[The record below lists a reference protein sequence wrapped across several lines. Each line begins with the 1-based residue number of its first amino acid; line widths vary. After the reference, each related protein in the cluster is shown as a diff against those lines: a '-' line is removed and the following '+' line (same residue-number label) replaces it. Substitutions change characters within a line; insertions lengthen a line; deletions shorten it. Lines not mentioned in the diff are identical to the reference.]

1 MAELSGGKPGL
12 AGFHH
17 SMVELH
23 RLLIKLNMRQ
33 VTTASFIVHNIFS
46 PLMRARTFS
55 IHFDGVYD
63 MFSGSLRRHSPQ
75 I

>member
-12 AGFHH
+12 AGLHH

-23 RLLIKLNMRQ
+23 SLLNMRQ
-33 VTTASFIVHNIFS
+33 VTIASFIVDNIFS
-46 PLMRARTFS
+46 PLMRVRTFS

-63 MFSGSLRRHSPQ
+63 TFSGSLRQHSPQ

>member
-12 AGFHH
+12 AGLHH
-17 SMVELH
+17 STVELH
-23 RLLIKLNMRQ
+23 RLLNMRQ
-33 VTTASFIVHNIFS
+33 VTIASFIVHNIFS

-55 IHFDGVYD
+55 THFDGVYG
-63 MFSGSLRRHSPQ
+63 MFSGLLRGHSPQ

>member
-23 RLLIKLNMRQ
+23 GLLNMRQ
-33 VTTASFIVHNIFS
+33 VTIASFIVHNIFS

-63 MFSGSLRRHSPQ
+63 MFSGSLRWHSPQ